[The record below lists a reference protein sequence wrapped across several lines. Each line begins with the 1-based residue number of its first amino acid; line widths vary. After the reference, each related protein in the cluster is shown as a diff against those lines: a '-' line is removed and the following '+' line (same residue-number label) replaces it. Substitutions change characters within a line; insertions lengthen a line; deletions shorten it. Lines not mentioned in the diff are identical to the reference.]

1 MTKNLKKTLL
11 LAVAIIAT
19 FTSGCRSTEEYRK
32 FAEAGNNFA
41 EATNLLLDSAGKI
54 KIDTTSERVLSDR
67 RVRGEFK
74 PSDEARKKVID
85 NYSELSK
92 PEKERLELIKELRK
106 HNQFLQNYFTK
117 LIELADSKS
126 PDRTKTAVESIANQ
140 LQESGNNLVNL
151 SPIKIDKLPSVT
163 KIVLDTR
170 IRGALKEEL
179 EKRKFVIYQEITT
192 QEKVLKVIGDSMKND
207 SEIRRELREY
217 RLVIS
222 PLLQPEKLDPDED
235 TWIKTRYEVLT
246 QDAETISKINKVSDA
261 LREFK
266 EIFIASIE
274 GDITSKRLNN
284 FLQSTNSLSI
294 LVSDRNEQ
302 K

>member
-1 MTKNLKKTLL
+1 MSRNFKKILL
-11 LAVAIIAT
+11 LVAIIAT
-19 FTSGCRSTEEYRK
+19 FTSGCRSTEEYKK

-41 EATNLLLDSAGKI
+41 EATNSLLDSAAKTT
-54 KIDTTSERVLSDR
+54 IDTTSERVLSER
-67 RVRGEFK
+67 RIRGEFK
-74 PSDEARKKVID
+74 PSNEVRRKVFD

-92 PEKERLELIKELRK
+92 QDKVRFELIQELRK
-106 HNQFLQNYFTK
+106 HNQFLKSYFAK

-126 PDRTKTAVESIANQ
+126 PDRTKKAVESIANQ
-140 LQESGNNLVNL
+140 LQQSGTKLVNL

-163 KIVLDTR
+163 KIVLDAR

-179 EKRKFVIYQEITT
+179 EKRKLVIYQEITT
-192 QEKVLKVIGDSMKND
+192 QEKVLKVIGDSIKNNA
-207 SEIRRELREY
+207 EIRRDLREY

-222 PLLQPEKLDPDED
+222 PLLQPGKLDPNED
-235 TWIKTRYEVLT
+235 AWIKTRYEVLT
-246 QDAETISKINKVSDA
+246 QDAETISKINKASDA

-284 FLQSTNSLSI
+284 FLQSTNSFSA
-294 LVSDRNEQ
+294 LVPEQNEQ
-302 K
+302 E

>member
-1 MTKNLKKTLL
+1 MIRKFHRTLL
-11 LAVAIIAT
+11 AFAIIAT
-19 FTSGCRSTEEYRK
+19 FTSGCRSTEDYKK

-41 EATNLLLDSAGKI
+41 EANNSLLDSAGKI
-54 KIDTTSERVLSDR
+54 MIDATSEEVLRDR
-67 RVRGEFK
+67 RISGEFK
-74 PSDEARKKVID
+74 PNDEASKKFFARY
-85 NYSELSK
+85 NKLSETD
-92 PEKERLELIKELRK
+92 KERLKLIQELRK
-106 HNQFLQNYFTK
+106 HNQFLKSYFAK

-126 PDRTKTAVESIANQ
+126 PDRTKKAVESIANQ
-140 LQESGNNLVNL
+140 LQESGTKLVNL

-163 KIVLDTR
+163 KIVLDAR

-192 QEKVLKVIGDSMKND
+192 QEKVLKLIGDSMKYD
-207 SEIRRELREY
+207 AEIGRGLREN
-217 RLVIS
+217 RLVFK
-222 PLLQPEKLDPDED
+222 PLTQPGDLGDA
-235 TWIKTRYEVLT
+235 WIAKRYEVLT
-246 QDAETISKINKVSDA
+246 QDADTISKINQASDA

-284 FLQSTNSLSI
+284 FLQSTNSFSA
-294 LVSDRNEQ
+294 LVTEQNEQ